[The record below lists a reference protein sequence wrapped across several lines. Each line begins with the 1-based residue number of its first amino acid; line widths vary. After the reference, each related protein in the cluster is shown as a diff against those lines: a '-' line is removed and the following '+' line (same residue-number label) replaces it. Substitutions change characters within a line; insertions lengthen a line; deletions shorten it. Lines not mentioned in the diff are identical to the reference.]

1 MLLQKVKCKF
11 SFLAA
16 MSFQRNNSNSNK
28 IASLWG
34 NSWQKLTLK
43 QQQLVSQTLNS
54 LKITNLSEQL
64 EEKAGRIP
72 VPEFEEASKR
82 ANRFFLFDELESK
95 NLTLNWQLVLAKL
108 SEALI
113 KKNSI
118 QIIELLFLELD
129 YAEIH
134 RNAIQD
140 TCAILR
146 GSFSAIPFYASNL
159 IEIERKVELIKELI
173 TKFIGDPPNNR
184 DRIIDELGNIINELN
199 ILEVYGLGAF
209 MLAAT
214 LQLLLM
220 QEKAIDA
227 ADLAKLKSQAVKYIN
242 YAKSVNPKLFRLS
255 LGQIDKTCKCI
266 KYSSHERGNQSE
278 YECRYCDG
286 RNIQIFQD
294 FSDRVGYECN
304 KHRLKMFHSV
314 AERVNQTVSQPV
326 RSTIKKWQ
334 EFAVSLPPTSL

>member
-1 MLLQKVKCKF
+1 
-11 SFLAA
+11 

-28 IASLWG
+28 IANLWG

-43 QQQLVSQTLNS
+43 QQQLVSQTLNN

-64 EEKAGRIP
+64 EEKAGKMP
-72 VPEFEEASKR
+72 LPEFEEASTR
-82 ANRFFLFDELESK
+82 ASKSFLFNELESK

-220 QEKAIDA
+220 QEKAIDTT
-227 ADLAKLKSQAVKYIN
+227 DLARLKSQAVEYIN

-266 KYSSHERGNQSE
+266 KYKSHEGENQSE

-286 RNIQIFQD
+286 RDIHIFREY
-294 FSDRVGYECN
+294 SDRVGYECN
-304 KHRLKMFHSV
+304 KHRLKMFHTV
-314 AERVNQTVSQPV
+314 VERVNQTVSQPV

-334 EFAVSLPPTSL
+334 EFAAALPSNSPSSL